1 MFEVERKARVDHAG
15 LRGPLDVAGARP
27 VAAVHQRDTYFDH
40 PMRDFATSD
49 EALRL
54 RHERPIEETDPPTA
68 RLTYKGPRLRE
79 HEKTRREVETG
90 IAAPDELLSILEAL
104 GFEAAG
110 RVEKCRHVY
119 RLDSYRICLDSV
131 SGLGEFVEIEA
142 ESTDDDIEEASEGMI
157 EILETLGVPPAATE
171 PRTYLE
177 MLLEE

>member
-15 LRGPLDVAGARP
+15 LRGRLDGAGARS
-27 VAAVHQRDTYFDH
+27 VGAVHQWDIYFDH

-54 RHERPIEETDPPTA
+54 RRERPLEGADAPTA
-68 RLTYKGPRLRE
+68 RLTYKGPRLDE
-79 HEKTRREVETG
+79 DEKTRRELETV
-90 IAAPDELLSILEAL
+90 IAEPDELLAILEAL

-110 RVEKCRHVY
+110 RVEKRRHVY
-119 RLDSYRICLDSV
+119 RLDSYLICLDTV

-142 ESTDDDIEEASEGMI
+142 ASTADGIEDASEGVI
-157 EILETLGVPPAATE
+157 DVLETLEISAAATE